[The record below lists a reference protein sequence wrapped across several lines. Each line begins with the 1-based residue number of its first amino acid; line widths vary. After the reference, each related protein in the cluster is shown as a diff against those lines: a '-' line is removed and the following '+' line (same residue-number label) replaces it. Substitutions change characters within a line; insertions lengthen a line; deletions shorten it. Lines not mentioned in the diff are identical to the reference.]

1 MLPIDSQIVFTL
13 LFLLSLGVVFLAHE
27 AGHLLMARLLG
38 VHVTRVSLGFGR
50 EVWGRTD
57 KYGTRWSIKIFP
69 FSGMVQ
75 LTDPDRETPDDFAR
89 RPAWFRFFMVLA
101 GPAAS
106 FFFAYVLFVGF
117 YALIGQPSTRPI
129 VTAVQVASPADRA
142 GIVPGDQIILFQGQP
157 VERYED
163 IVHALR
169 TPMDQDVTLR
179 LMRDGAMTDIAL
191 TPRWDEYTDLRG
203 FDRAHGRLG
212 TIAQHNPMD
221 LSAVRAVDGIATPT
235 RQAAFDALKQHVGKT
250 VVLDLFSTNGQ
261 AVPYRI
267 YIDPETNADLMLDTM
282 PDPAVLYMGRIR
294 GDMYRLQTFEQA
306 VITGWHDFARLARG
320 VFGTF
325 RDVWPLD
332 RTTIR
337 PETQVIGDGLR
348 LVAGV
353 HGVLFMMALLSIM
366 IGLLNLIP
374 LPGLDGYWILR
385 YAMEA
390 ITGVETTRTFY
401 PYLWRVM
408 IFGMVLAWLLAN
420 LDGLHHIFP
429 APTILP

>member
-1 MLPIDSQIVFTL
+1 MPPVDSQIVYTI

-38 VHVTRVSLGFGR
+38 VHVTRISLGFGR

-106 FFFAYVLFVGF
+106 FFFAYILFVGF

-129 VTAVQVASPADRA
+129 VTAVQVGSPADQA
-142 GIVPGDQIILFQGQP
+142 GIMPGDHIILFQGRT

-163 IVHALR
+163 IVQTLR
-169 TPMDQDVTLR
+169 TPTDDAISLR
-179 LMRDGAMTDIAL
+179 LNRDGAIMDYTI

-221 LSAVRAVDGIATPT
+221 LSVVRAVDGVPTPT
-235 RQAAFDALKQHVGKT
+235 RQAAFDALKNYVGKT

-261 AVPYRI
+261 AMPYRV
-267 YIDPETNADLMLDTM
+267 YIDPVTNADLASDVV
-282 PDPAVLYMGRIR
+282 PDPALIYMGRIR
-294 GDMYRLQTFEQA
+294 GDMYRQQTFEQA
-306 VITGWHDFARLARG
+306 VITGGQAFARLTHGA
-320 VFGTF
+320 FNAF
-325 RDVWPLD
+325 RDLWPLD
-332 RTTIR
+332 RTTIT
-337 PETQVIGDGLR
+337 PETRVLGDGLR

-366 IGLLNLIP
+366 IGLLNLVP

-390 ITGVETTRTFY
+390 MAGVETTRAFY
-401 PYLWRVM
+401 PYIWRIM
-408 IFGMVLAWLLAN
+408 IFGMVLGWLMAN
-420 LDGLHHIFP
+420 LDGLHHILP
-429 APTILP
+429 APDSLP